1 MVLVRYSSFLNIV
14 LLPKN
19 INGNYAVYNERV
31 YMETIKAVGEYKR
44 KSTGEAIQFNFEY
57 PSFVDLQD
65 AIDSTSEEKVFKLVQ
80 RMVKVDASNTAR
92 EEAKVANG
100 DSTRVAMT
108 EAQKAEAKAE
118 RVANKALLEKIKA
131 LLHMNVPNWVCSPL
145 KQGHER
151 MRIVLSHPLFYCPR
165 RHRRRSKKGWVSD
178 GCILVLTDI
187 TLRTALTKCVD

>member
-1 MVLVRYSSFLNIV
+1 
-14 LLPKN
+14 
-19 INGNYAVYNERV
+19 
-31 YMETIKAVGEYKR
+31 METIKAVGEYKR
-44 KSTGEAIQFNFEY
+44 KSTGEAIQFDFEY

-118 RVANKALLEKIKA
+118 RVANKALLDKIKA
-131 LLHMNVPNWVCSPL
+131 LPA
-145 KQGHER
+145 HER
-151 MRIVLSHPLFYCPR
+151 AKLGL
-165 RHRRRSKKGWVSD
+165 
-178 GCILVLTDI
+178 
-187 TLRTALTKCVD
+187 

>member
-44 KSTGEAIQFNFEY
+44 KSTGEAIQFDFEY

-118 RVANKALLEKIKA
+118 RQANKALLDKIKA
-131 LLHMNVPNWVCSPL
+131 LPA
-145 KQGHER
+145 HER
-151 MRIVLSHPLFYCPR
+151 AKLGL
-165 RHRRRSKKGWVSD
+165 
-178 GCILVLTDI
+178 
-187 TLRTALTKCVD
+187 

>member
-44 KSTGEAIQFNFEY
+44 KSTGEAIQFDFEY

-65 AIDSTSEEKVFKLVQ
+65 AIESTSEEKVFKLVQ

-131 LLHMNVPNWVCSPL
+131 LPA
-145 KQGHER
+145 HER
-151 MRIVLSHPLFYCPR
+151 AKLGL
-165 RHRRRSKKGWVSD
+165 
-178 GCILVLTDI
+178 
-187 TLRTALTKCVD
+187 

>member
-44 KSTGEAIQFNFEY
+44 KSTGEAVQFNFEY

-100 DSTRVAMT
+100 DSTRVAMS

-118 RVANKALLEKIKA
+118 RQANKALLDKIKA
-131 LLHMNVPNWVCSPL
+131 LSPADRAKL
-145 KQGHER
+145 G
-151 MRIVLSHPLFYCPR
+151 L
-165 RHRRRSKKGWVSD
+165 
-178 GCILVLTDI
+178 
-187 TLRTALTKCVD
+187 

>member
-44 KSTGEAIQFNFEY
+44 KSTGEVIQFDFEY

-118 RVANKALLEKIKA
+118 RQANKALLDKIKA
-131 LLHMNVPNWVCSPL
+131 LSPADRAKL
-145 KQGHER
+145 G
-151 MRIVLSHPLFYCPR
+151 L
-165 RHRRRSKKGWVSD
+165 
-178 GCILVLTDI
+178 
-187 TLRTALTKCVD
+187 